1 MGSPKAK
8 VSPKKKVSVLERKKA
23 LERKYINRLKEK
35 ERSDK
40 CFKESVKEKRE
51 KEKKR
56 REAEE
61 SDESSDEESQSLS
74 KMMKI
79 MMKDIKDVKGEMKSN
94 GERME
99 NLNKKLNKLEVRTKT
114 NEDKYD
120 KKFEDIKINFSN
132 QIKENNASL
141 EEAISK
147 KIIESL
153 KPKITA
159 MHSHIVENDLERI
172 VDEKLLERENL
183 GEEAESPQVNEGVE
197 ESNKETEGDEAE

>member
-1 MGSPKAK
+1 MGI
-8 VSPKKKVSVLERKKA
+8 
-23 LERKYINRLKEK
+23 ERKYRNQLKEK
-35 ERSDK
+35 ERSEK
-40 CFKESVKEKRE
+40 NFKETAKEKKE

-61 SDESSDEESQSLS
+61 DEDSSDGESQSLA

-79 MMKDIKDVKGEMKSN
+79 MMKDIEEVKGEMKSN

-99 NLNKKLNKLEVRTKT
+99 NLNRKLNKLEVRTKT
-114 NEDKYD
+114 NEDKYE
-120 KKFEDIKINFSN
+120 KKFENMQESFKS

-141 EEAISK
+141 EDAISK

-172 VDEKLLERENL
+172 VDEKLLARGTH
-183 GEEAESPQVNEGVE
+183 GEEDDGPYVNEGVE
-197 ESNKETEGDEAE
+197 ESNKETEGDEAEKVEPEKNKIKKQKK

>member
-8 VSPKKKVSVLERKKA
+8 VSPQKKASVIERKKA
-23 LERKYINRLKEK
+23 LERKYMNKLKEK
-35 ERSDK
+35 ERNDK

-51 KEKKR
+51 KEKKK

-61 SDESSDEESQSLS
+61 SDESDEENQSLE

-79 MMKDIKDVKGEMKSN
+79 MMRDIKEVKGEMKSN
-94 GERME
+94 GERMD
-99 NLNKKLNKLEVRTKT
+99 NLNKKINKLEIRTKS
-114 NEDKYD
+114 NEDRYE
-120 KKFEDIKINFSN
+120 KKFEDIQTNFSN

-147 KIIESL
+147 KIIDSL

-172 VDEKLLERENL
+172 VDEKLQARDIPGDADKNHD
-183 GEEAESPQVNEGVE
+183 VE
-197 ESNKETEGDEAE
+197 